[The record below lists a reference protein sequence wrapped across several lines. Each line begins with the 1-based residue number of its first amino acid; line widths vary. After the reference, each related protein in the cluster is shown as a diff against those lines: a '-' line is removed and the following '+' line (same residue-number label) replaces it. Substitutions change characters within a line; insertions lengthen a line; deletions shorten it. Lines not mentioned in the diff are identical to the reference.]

1 MEVCNTGQQICLSES
16 SLPRVVIIGG
26 GFAGIELS
34 KKLKNGPYQ
43 VVLLDRHNF
52 HQFQPLLYQ
61 VATSGLEPDS
71 IVFPFR
77 KMFSGY
83 KNFVFRL
90 AEVQEVEPL
99 KQRVFTD
106 KGYLDYDYLVLAT
119 GSQTNYFGLSQV
131 QENST
136 GMKNIREALNIR
148 HLMLQNLEK
157 ATITCDAREK
167 DILTNFII
175 VGGGPAGVETA
186 GALAEFRNYILP
198 KDYPELVVEDMNIYL
213 LEAGDRLLNGMSDKA
228 SDKALKYLRKLGV
241 EVELNTALT
250 QYNGKEAQTQDGRNM
265 EAATLVWTAGVMGSF
280 PKGMKDASIL
290 RANRIETDKY
300 LRVKGYINLFATGD
314 VAAVDDTKHQ
324 RGHPMVAQVAIQQGR
339 LLGDNLLRLAQGKK
353 FTAFIY
359 KDKGSLATIG
369 KNRAVA
375 DIAKFRFGGYV
386 AWLLWSI
393 VHLMSISGFKNK
405 LFVGLN
411 WLWSYFNY
419 EKSNRLIIRKY
430 DLSAER
436 KSEIFAEQKPKKS
449 EV

>member
-1 MEVCNTGQQICLSES
+1 MEACNTTQQICLPES
-16 SLPRVVIIGG
+16 NLPRVVIIGG
-26 GFAGIELS
+26 GFAGISLA

-43 VVLLDRHNF
+43 LVLLDRHNF

-83 KNFVFRL
+83 KNFVYRH
-90 AEVQEVEPL
+90 AEVQEIEPVEQ
-99 KQRVFTD
+99 KVFTD
-106 KGYLDYDYLVLAT
+106 KGYLGYDYLVLAT
-119 GSQTNYFGLSQV
+119 GSQTNFFGLDEVAQ
-131 QENST
+131 NST

-157 ATITCDAREK
+157 ATITCDDREK
-167 DILTNFII
+167 DILSNFII

-213 LEAGDRLLNGMSDKA
+213 LEAGDRLLNGMSGKA
-228 SDKALKYLRKLGV
+228 SARALKYLQKLGV
-241 EVELNTALT
+241 EVGLNTAVSH
-250 QYNGKEAQTQDGRNM
+250 YNGKVAQTQDGRKM

-280 PKGMKDASIL
+280 PKGITEATLM
-290 RANRIETDKY
+290 RANRLETDEY
-300 LRVKGYINLFATGD
+300 LRVKGYVNLFATGD
-314 VAAVDDTKHQ
+314 VAAVYDPQYQ
-324 RGHPMVAQVAIQQGR
+324 RGHPMVAQVAMQQGR
-339 LLGDNLLRLAQGKK
+339 LLGDNLLRLAGGKN
-353 FTAFIY
+353 FRPFQY

-375 DIAKFRFGGYV
+375 DIARFRFGGYF

-405 LFVGLN
+405 LFVGFN

-430 DLSAER
+430 KKE
-436 KSEIFAEQKPKKS
+436 KKQEPKTHVEQ
-449 EV
+449 V